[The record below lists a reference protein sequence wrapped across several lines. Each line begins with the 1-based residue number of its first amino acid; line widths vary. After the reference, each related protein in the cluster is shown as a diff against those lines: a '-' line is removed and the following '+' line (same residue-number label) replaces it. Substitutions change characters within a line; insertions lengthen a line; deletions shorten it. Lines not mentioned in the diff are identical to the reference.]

1 MTQSVDAAVRGDSED
16 APATASARSVD
27 DRASTRALGPILL
40 ATEFGTVSSAAERL
54 AIRMAFEAGVPLVI
68 VHAIDPG
75 RLRLPGGRYRQRIDQ
90 ARTAREPDAQAIVR
104 RVEAGGVQPQVL
116 VWEGD
121 PATCVLDAAR
131 AEGASR
137 IVVGSHGRGRV
148 GRALIGSVS
157 ARIAAGAA
165 CPVHVVR
172 GDGDGHEVAIAMPG
186 SAAAG

>member
-1 MTQSVDAAVRGDSED
+1 
-16 APATASARSVD
+16 
-27 DRASTRALGPILL
+27 
-40 ATEFGTVSSAAERL
+40 
-54 AIRMAFEAGVPLVI
+54 VI
-68 VHAIDPG
+68 VHAIDPS
-75 RLRLPGGRYRQRIDQ
+75 RLRLPGGRFRQRIDQ
-90 ARTAREPDAQAIVR
+90 ARTARESDAQSIVR

-116 VWEGD
+116 IWEGD

-157 ARIAAGAA
+157 LRIAAGAA

-172 GDGDGHEVAIAMPG
+172 GDGDGHEVAIVMPA
-186 SAAAG
+186 SAAAD

>member
-1 MTQSVDAAVRGDSED
+1 VSAGSDDGR
-16 APATASARSVD
+16 APARP
-27 DRASTRALGPILL
+27 LGPIVL

-90 ARTAREPDAQAIVR
+90 ARTARDHDAAAIVR
-104 RVEAGGVQPQVL
+104 RVGAGGVRPQVL

-121 PATCVLDAAR
+121 PATCVLEAAR

-137 IVVGSHGRGRV
+137 IVVGSHGRGRL

-157 ARIAAGAA
+157 ARIAAGAD

-172 GDGDGHEVAIAMPG
+172 GDGDGHEIAIAMPG